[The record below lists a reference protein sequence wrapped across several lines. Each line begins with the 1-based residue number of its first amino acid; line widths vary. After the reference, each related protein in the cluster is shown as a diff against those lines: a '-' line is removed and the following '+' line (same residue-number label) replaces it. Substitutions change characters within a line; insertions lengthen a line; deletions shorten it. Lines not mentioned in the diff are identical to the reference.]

1 MHKIVVE
8 KTNINSIGN
17 KFDHLIATLSGNIKI
32 LLITE
37 TKINSTFPVYQF
49 YLNGYNVPQRNDR
62 STNVSGILVYIRD
75 DVMSCII
82 KCENLPSSFRNKILF

>member
-1 MHKIVVE
+1 MFKNLRKKNMHKIVVE

-49 YLNGYNVPQRNDR
+49 YLNGYNVP
-62 STNVSGILVYIRD
+62 
-75 DVMSCII
+75 
-82 KCENLPSSFRNKILF
+82 